1 MALTEKKH
9 ILIKKKKKKKI
20 LSGLLLFDIQTSANY
35 FHSF

>member
-1 MALTEKKH
+1 MALIEKKL
-9 ILIKKKKKKKI
+9 ILIKTNKKN